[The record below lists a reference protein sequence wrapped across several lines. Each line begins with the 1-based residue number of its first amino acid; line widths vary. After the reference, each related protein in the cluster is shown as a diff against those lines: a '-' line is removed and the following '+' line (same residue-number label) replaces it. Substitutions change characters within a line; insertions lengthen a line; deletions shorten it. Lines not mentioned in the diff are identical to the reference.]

1 MSVYYSK
8 VVIYDYILYINLP
21 TISID
26 IKTVPIID
34 IIFYQSHR
42 L

>member
-8 VVIYDYILYINLP
+8 VVIYDYILYKNPP

-34 IIFYQSHR
+34 IIFYKSHR

>member
-8 VVIYDYILYINLP
+8 VVIYDSILYINLP
-21 TISID
+21 ISID

-34 IIFYQSHR
+34 IIFYKSHR